1 MTTIIIIG
9 ISIIAMIAIGL
20 MATWLYLKNKSKAL
34 TQELYTNTTYKND
47 GTIFTSIEADMENS
61 FEGQIIT
68 FAQSDSFASHY
79 NELLNKAET
88 LSGKLGTFHIKIPE
102 TIEQFITDYYNI
114 PTFTAGHNERIIQRI
129 LDVHKDFF
137 DHCLKYP
144 LDQQQRRSIVSEEDN
159 CLVVSSA
166 GSGKTSSIIGK

>member
-1 MTTIIIIG
+1 
-9 ISIIAMIAIGL
+9 MIAIGL

-79 NELLNKAET
+79 NDLLNKAE
-88 LSGKLGTFHIKIPE
+88 SDKTFHQESKLDNLP
-102 TIEQFITDYYNI
+102 
-114 PTFTAGHNERIIQRI
+114 PNE
-129 LDVHKDFF
+129 K
-137 DHCLKYP
+137 
-144 LDQQQRRSIVSEEDN
+144 
-159 CLVVSSA
+159 
-166 GSGKTSSIIGK
+166 